1 MTTSYVQ
8 TCQTRPFAVTTQ
20 FAACGVVYRWTTNAF
35 VEFLLI
41 KKRGDWTLPKGQLL
55 EGEPAD
61 VAALRE
67 VAEETGLRGVLHGEL
82 LLHLQETFSDVVKTD
97 KTGLSKTA
105 HTRWMIS
112 AFANFLPG
120 STIFRL
126 A

>member
-1 MTTSYVQ
+1 MIVQ
-8 TCQTRPFAVTTQ
+8 TAAPGEPHFIVTQIDHARMSGDLAVAFGNEQ
-20 FAACGVVYRWTTNAF
+20 FARPEPWELMTYVIAHH
-35 VEFLLI
+35 
-41 KKRGDWTLPKGQLL
+41 D
-55 EGEPAD
+55 EGWAEVDAAPARD
-61 VAALRE
+61 PR
-67 VAEETGLRGVLHGEL
+67 TGLVY
-82 LLHLQETFSDVVKTD
+82 LHLQETFSDVVKTD

>member
-1 MTTSYVQ
+1 M
-8 TCQTRPFAVTTQ
+8 
-20 FAACGVVYRWTTNAF
+20 AAELTISC
-35 VEFLLI
+35 I
-41 KKRGDWTLPKGQLL
+41 K
-55 EGEPAD
+55 AD
-61 VAALRE
+61 V
-67 VAEETGLRGVLHGEL
+67 V
-82 LLHLQETFSDVVKTD
+82 HLQETFSDVVKTD

>member
-1 MTTSYVQ
+1 MEKLIQLTLSGVANGAI
-8 TCQTRPFAVTTQ
+8 FALVALGFVLIYKSSDVIN
-20 FAACGVVYRWTTNAF
+20 FA
-35 VEFLLI
+35 
-41 KKRGDWTLPKGQLL
+41 Q
-55 EGEPAD
+55 GE
-61 VAALRE
+61 
-67 VAEETGLRGVLHGEL
+67 